1 VYNRLIYLHY
11 SEVPEYTIVYSSGP
25 WMHEAGPHAKQAAF
39 GLILMK
45 ETFIK
50 SCYSTNNFHTF
61 LPTPNHA
68 LALALRFSFFDGSG

>member
-1 VYNRLIYLHY
+1 
-11 SEVPEYTIVYSSGP
+11 
-25 WMHEAGPHAKQAAF
+25 MHEAGPHAKQAAF